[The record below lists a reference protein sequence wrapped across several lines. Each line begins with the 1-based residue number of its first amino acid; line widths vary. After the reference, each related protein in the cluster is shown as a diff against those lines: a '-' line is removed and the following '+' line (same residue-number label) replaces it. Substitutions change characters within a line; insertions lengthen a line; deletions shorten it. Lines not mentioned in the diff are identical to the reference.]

1 MRKYFTLVQE
11 FDPSNHG
18 DSELGTY
25 LTNQGIVFQLGADFN
40 YELCPFGYQCPPGSD
55 QQLLKT
61 YTVLIEE
68 HELSAIMLSVGGVQ
82 VIQNRNSVN
91 RKNKVRSMFSWFVK

>member
-1 MRKYFTLVQE
+1 MKKYFTLVQE

-18 DSELGTY
+18 DSALGTY
-25 LTNQGIVFQLGADFN
+25 LTDQGIVFTLGADFN
-40 YELCPFGYQCPPGSD
+40 HELSLFGYKCPPGTE

-68 HELSAIMLSVGGVQ
+68 HELSAIMLSVGGIQ

-91 RKNKVRSMFSWFVK
+91 RKNKVRSMFSWFVS